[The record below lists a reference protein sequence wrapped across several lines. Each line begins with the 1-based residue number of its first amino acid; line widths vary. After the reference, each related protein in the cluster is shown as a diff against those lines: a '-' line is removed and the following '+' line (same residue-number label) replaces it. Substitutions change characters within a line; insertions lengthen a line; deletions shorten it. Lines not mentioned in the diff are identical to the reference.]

1 VYVRKLALCLLL
13 CSSTVVL
20 SQTKS
25 ARETSPAVGDVYGG
39 FRYVSS
45 DAGFSGT
52 SSGSNDGFNAG
63 AEVAAYKWISF
74 AGEFVLGTGKVTNA
88 SSKTYTAVFGPRL
101 FLPIAKMPRFR
112 PFADVMAG
120 VTHVRIGTSPDSRPS
135 TSSVTAM
142 FGGGADLRVL
152 RRLSWRAQMD
162 YLRSSNITLIND
174 EVQNVPNPPVWHLQI
189 STGPVF
195 HF

>member
-1 VYVRKLALCLLL
+1 MYVRTLALCLLL
-13 CSSTVVL
+13 CSSNLVL
-20 SQTKS
+20 SQTRS
-25 ARETSPAVGDVYGG
+25 ARETTPGVGDAYGG

-45 DAGFSGT
+45 NAEFSGT
-52 SSGSNDGFNAG
+52 SSGSNYGFNAG
-63 AEVAAYKWISF
+63 AEVTAYKWISF
-74 AGEFVLGTGKVTNA
+74 GGEFALGTGKVTNA
-88 SSKTYTAVFGPRL
+88 SSKTYTAVFGPRV
-101 FLPIAKMPRFR
+101 FLPIAKMPGFR

-120 VTHVRIGTSPDSRPS
+120 LTHVSIGTSPDSRPS

-142 FGGGADLRVL
+142 FGGGADFRVL

-162 YLRSSNITLIND
+162 YLRSSDITLIND